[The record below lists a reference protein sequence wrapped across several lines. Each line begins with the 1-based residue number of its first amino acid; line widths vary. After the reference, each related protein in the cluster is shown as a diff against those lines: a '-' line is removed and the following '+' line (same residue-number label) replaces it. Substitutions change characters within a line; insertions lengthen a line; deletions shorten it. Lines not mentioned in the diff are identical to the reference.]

1 MSTSSVII
9 PGKRLTLRD
18 PKNEDLES
26 LHHWS
31 LPGHEWRKTDG
42 PYYPPTP
49 AEKIAEMIK
58 RFEQVIADQDWP
70 PLRSRLVIADAIDD
84 GLLGM
89 VSRYWIGEETNW
101 IAIGI
106 SIYDPDNWGKG
117 LGYEALGLW
126 CQYLFDREPKFVRL
140 DLRTWSGNIG
150 MIKLAQKL
158 GFQEEA
164 VFRMARIVDGEF
176 YDGLGYGVLRSEW
189 EARYPDGFSAVL

>member
-1 MSTSSVII
+1 MSTAGVKLI
-9 PGKRLTLRD
+9 GKRLVLRD
-18 PKNEDLES
+18 PKNEDLEA

-31 LPGHEWRKTDG
+31 LPGHEWHKTDG

-49 AEKIAEMIK
+49 VEKITEMIK
-58 RFEQVIADQDWP
+58 RFEQVIADEDWP
-70 PLRSRLVIADAIDD
+70 PLRSGLVIADAVDD
-84 GLLGM
+84 CLLGM

-126 CQYLFDREPKFVRL
+126 CQYLFDRESKFVRL

-164 VFRMARIVDGEF
+164 VFRMARIVDGEY